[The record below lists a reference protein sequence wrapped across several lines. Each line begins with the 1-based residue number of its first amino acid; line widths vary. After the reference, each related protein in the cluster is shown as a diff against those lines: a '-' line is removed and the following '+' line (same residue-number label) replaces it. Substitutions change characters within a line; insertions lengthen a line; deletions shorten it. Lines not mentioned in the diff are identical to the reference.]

1 MEQRKKS
8 QARQV
13 GGEGNEENTC
23 LSKAL
28 LRLRDGDHVTKRFN
42 ALAFGKRETGNPAFC
57 VQTFL
62 VWK

>member
-42 ALAFGKRETGNPAFC
+42 ALAF
-57 VQTFL
+57 
-62 VWK
+62 